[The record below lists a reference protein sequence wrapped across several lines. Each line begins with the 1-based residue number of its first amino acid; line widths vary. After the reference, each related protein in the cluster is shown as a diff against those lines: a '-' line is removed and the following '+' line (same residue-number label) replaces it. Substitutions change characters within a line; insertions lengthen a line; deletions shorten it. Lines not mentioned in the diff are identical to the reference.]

1 MEKMIYILLGT
12 LLLLSANSA
21 QSATPVKT
29 KVSSDKINTLK
40 TRCTKDQ
47 SNNACYELGQKYVQQ
62 QKPVPALYY
71 WRNSLIILYK
81 MQDNERNK
89 KTRKLIE
96 NKINNLFEINNNK
109 YSRQQ
114 KMCLCLQ
121 MLPWTLSSNII
132 SNKNNTIDQNLEA
145 IIGNF
150 KSILVN
156 SSVGLGLQVDYSFQT
171 FTNSI
176 GRLFNSG
183 NDGHILTLMYLLG
196 QAFRPK
202 DIQEGMA
209 FMIEDA
215 SYWSFTKNMFGHRT
229 PMAQYGIALELI
241 DLIKK
246 NQIKNPLLKKIVT
259 QFLQGNT
266 AAAAKLLLS
275 DQQVIFQAL
284 DMYKKIRIDSCQLP
298 EKLL

>member
-1 MEKMIYILLGT
+1 
-12 LLLLSANSA
+12 
-21 QSATPVKT
+21 
-29 KVSSDKINTLK
+29 
-40 TRCTKDQ
+40 
-47 SNNACYELGQKYVQQ
+47 
-62 QKPVPALYY
+62 
-71 WRNSLIILYK
+71 
-81 MQDNERNK
+81 MQDNAKNK
-89 KTRKLIE
+89 KIKKLIE
-96 NKINNLFEINNNK
+96 NKINNLFVKNNTK
-109 YSRQQ
+109 YTRQQ

-150 KSILVN
+150 KLILAN
-156 SSVGLGLQVDYSFQT
+156 SSLGFQFDYSFQT

-196 QAFRPK
+196 QAFHPN

-215 SYWSFTKNMFGHRT
+215 SYWSFNKDLLGRRT
-229 PMAQYGIALELI
+229 PMAQYGIALEII

-275 DQQVIFQAL
+275 DQEVIFQAL

-298 EKLL
+298 AKLL